1 MTTFAAAMSALGII
15 AGYAALFFY
24 FRSVDALEEQRRR
37 QARAEEFAQAQRRI
51 SHRGRA

>member
-1 MTTFAAAMSALGII
+1 MTPGEILITLGVLAGWI
-15 AGYAALFFY
+15 AIFLY
-24 FRSVDALEEQRRR
+24 FRSVDALEKQRRR